1 QESGNVSREGV
12 QRDILPIVE
21 GSTVM
26 TKYGA
31 VKTDHILF
39 FAAGAFHMAKPS
51 DLIPQLQGRFHVQV
65 EFDKIEVDDFIKILT
80 EPSNAL
86 LKQYTALLETEG
98 IKVEFKEDAV
108 KRIAEIAFQVNQDT
122 DNIGARRLHT
132 ILEKLLEDLSFEA
145 PD

>member
-1 QESGNVSREGV
+1 
-12 QRDILPIVE
+12 
-21 GSTVM
+21 M
-26 TKYGA
+26 TTYGA
-31 VKTDHILF
+31 ETADSILVV
-39 FAAGAFHMAKPS
+39 AAGALHVARPA
-51 DLIPQLQGRFHVQV
+51 DLITELQGRFAVRV
-65 EFDKIEVDDFIKILT
+65 EFDKLEVDDFIKILT

-132 ILEKLLEDLSFEA
+132 ILEKLLEDL
-145 PD
+145 